1 MQLACPACAATY
13 QVPDALIGG
22 GRQMQ
27 CVRCGEG
34 WFATAPSYAEM
45 SVPSPSALAAPRIA
59 PPAQPLLS
67 EPADAA
73 PMGGSRKLA
82 LAWSASIIVWL
93 GGLYALCHARLVLA
107 EAWPPIARLYA
118 ALGLE

>member
-27 CVRCGEG
+27 CVRCGEA
-34 WFATAPSYAEM
+34 WFATAPSHAQTPAPLP
-45 SVPSPSALAAPRIA
+45 VAPRIA
-59 PPAQPLLS
+59 PSAEPLPS
-67 EPADAA
+67 EPAIAA
-73 PMGGSRKLA
+73 PMSGSRRLA
-82 LAWSASIIVWL
+82 LAWSASIIVWFV
-93 GGLYALCHARLVLA
+93 GLYALWHARLVLA

>member
-27 CVRCGEG
+27 CVRCGEA
-34 WFATAPSYAEM
+34 WFATAPSHTETPA
-45 SVPSPSALAAPRIA
+45 SPPVAPAVPRTA
-59 PPAQPLLS
+59 PPAHTLPS
-67 EPADAA
+67 EPAIAA
-73 PMGGSRKLA
+73 PIGGSRRLA

-93 GGLYALCHARLVLA
+93 GGLYALWHARLALA
-107 EAWPPIARLYA
+107 EAWPPIARPYA